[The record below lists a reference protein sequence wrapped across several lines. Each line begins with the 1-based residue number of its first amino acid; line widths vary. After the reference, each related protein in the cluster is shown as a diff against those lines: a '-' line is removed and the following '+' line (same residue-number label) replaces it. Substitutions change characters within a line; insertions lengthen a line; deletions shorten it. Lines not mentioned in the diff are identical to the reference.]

1 MEINVVDKD
10 YSFDFTDCP
19 DEKSFF
25 LNVFELSLDIVKD
38 AYKESDKVSVSI
50 KEKIDELL
58 RYSRREKLLRVNGDI
73 VLIRK
78 EYLEI
83 LFQNMQTY
91 LMVIL
96 KDDKHLKASLK
107 EQYTFLEIFLKN
119 FLQACLS
126 SYNET

>member
-1 MEINVVDKD
+1 MEINFVDKD
-10 YSFDFTDCP
+10 YLLDFTDCP

-50 KEKIDELL
+50 KEKINELL
-58 RYSRREKLLRVNGDI
+58 RYSRKEKLLRVNGDKI
-73 VLIRK
+73 LIRK
-78 EYLEI
+78 DYLEI

-96 KDDKHLKASLK
+96 KDDKELNNNLK
-107 EQYTFLEIFLKN
+107 EQYTFLEIFLRN

>member
-96 KDDKHLKASLK
+96 KDDKDLKASLK